1 MANPKLFSEFRSCY
15 GHFYLIEI
23 WDDEYTGTSP
33 DQFNVT
39 GEGFQLNY
47 SGQTDNIY
55 SPIIGS
61 SVSFGMYVENSA
73 TNTFLNNLKQ
83 YQQDRYFVKIWK
95 GEFSGE
101 DANTWYNTSKV
112 SDDGLVMSFSP
123 DEEQVVYLDFHWG
136 GYIVHD
142 IIEVEDVS
150 QPYVLNIQATDGI
163 SKLAD
168 SLVTTSYQRQ
178 FTNQFINA
186 LDSANVLGMYGS
198 EHPVLSVV
206 CNWWANEMTYNVNN
220 NPLDETWADFRA
232 FDTIDEDGV
241 ITGKTWIE
249 VLEQM
254 CQIFGLR
261 FYYSNGQYRLEQL
274 FTREASSMFEHRY
287 KKDKTKIDSALV
299 SYNKTINQTS
309 NKARLAGNLFNFLP
323 AVNNVSIVS
332 NKEPKAIKGVI
343 SDEISQPTTNIGFIA
358 STPANQIFFGFHH
371 IGQVTINTPVSSAK
385 IFMKLRLNVELYDFN
400 TNTTYY
406 LKRTF
411 TGMTP
416 GAISWTTTQAGS
428 GYDVI
433 IGPLQ
438 ETDRDILLVTG
449 NTSVITPTTPADGD
463 VSFDWEFVE
472 FVKSNGTTHTL
483 NAANQY
489 GWQMETRNL
498 TTTNGEGITNET
510 IRTRA
515 ISPNTNIKSNLSY
528 ELPETNLFTGS
539 GERGSLVKQVSVGGI
554 DIRIPYTNW
563 REGNAG
569 TYKTIQRLVCEEFL
583 KLMDEPIEK
592 YMGRMYSSHDF
603 RQRLYF
609 DESYWVQLGGT
620 YSANM
625 DEWDGEWFVI
635 RRASITPT
643 FEDVTTKSDVTFFDA
658 VNGITGNTSFSGL
671 DAVNLDTNILDVTTT
686 ASVGT
691 NLDVGGDGDFSGR
704 LDVGSDLG
712 VVGNVSATD
721 VQASG
726 NVTAV
731 DVNASGN
738 VSATDLEASGDV
750 LADGAVNADSV
761 SATNSV
767 NGNTLSATTSVSS
780 ATLTTTSDATI
791 GRDLSVTRN
800 TDLTGTLDVT
810 STTTLAGDAVLESTL
825 DHQGK
830 LIQQITDVTNSA
842 GSTYDVGETEY
853 MIFNTWSGGNGTAT
867 INLPSAGDNEG
878 RLLRF
883 KSDGTISA
891 SKSINMIPG
900 EGETIDGNDEFAF
913 NRDYDGVMLL
923 AHNSNWFIIQRKAK

>member
-1 MANPKLFSEFRSCY
+1 MANPKLFSEFRSSY

-23 WDDEYTGTSP
+23 WDDEYTGTDP
-33 DQFNVT
+33 DQFSVT
-39 GEGFQLNY
+39 GDGFQLNY

-136 GYIVHD
+136 GYIVQD
-142 IIEVEDVS
+142 IIEIEDIS
-150 QPYVLNIQATDGI
+150 QPYVLKIQATDGI

-186 LDSANVLGMYGS
+186 LDSANVLGIY
-198 EHPVLSVV
+198 ETEYPVLSVV
-206 CNWWANEMTYNVNN
+206 CDWWANEMTYNVNN

-241 ITGKTWIE
+241 ITGKTWME

-274 FTREASSMFEHRY
+274 FQRAESSFTEHRY
-287 KKDKTKIDSALV
+287 KKDKTKIDFESGV
-299 SYNKTINQTS
+299 FYNKTIDQTS

-358 STPANQIFFGFHH
+358 STPTNQILFNFYH
-371 IGQVTINTPVSSAK
+371 IGHVTINQLVGSAK
-385 IFMKLRLNVELYDFN
+385 IYMKLRLNVELYDFN
-400 TNTTYY
+400 NNVMYY

-416 GAISWTTTQAGS
+416 SAISWTTTQAGS
-428 GYDVI
+428 GYEII

-438 ETDRDILLVTG
+438 EFDRDELLVTG
-449 NTSVITPTTPADGD
+449 NTSIVTPKIPEDGD

-472 FVKSNGTTHTL
+472 FVNKSGATHTL

-489 GWQMETRNL
+489 GWQIETRNL

-554 DIRIPYTNW
+554 DIRVPYTNW
-563 REGNAG
+563 REGNSG
-569 TYKTIQRLVCEEFL
+569 SYVEIQKLVCQEFL
-583 KLMDEPIEK
+583 KLMDAPIQK
-592 YMGRMYSSHDF
+592 YMGRMFSSHDF
-603 RQRLYF
+603 RQRLTF
-609 DESYWVQLGGT
+609 DSKNWIQLGGT

-635 RRASITPT
+635 SRAGITPT
-643 FEDVTTKSDVTFFDA
+643 FDNSTTKTDVTFFDG

-686 ASVGT
+686 ANVGT
-691 NLDVGGDGDFSGR
+691 DLDVGG
-704 LDVGSDLG
+704 
-712 VVGNVSATD
+712 
-721 VQASG
+721 
-726 NVTAV
+726 
-731 DVNASGN
+731 
-738 VSATDLEASGDV
+738 
-750 LADGAVNADSV
+750 
-761 SATNSV
+761 
-767 NGNTLSATTSVSS
+767 
-780 ATLTTTSDATI
+780 
-791 GRDLSVTRN
+791 N
-800 TDLTGTLDVT
+800 TDLTGRLDVT
-810 STTTLAGDAVLESTL
+810 GSTTLSGDTTLESTL

-830 LIQQITDVTNSA
+830 LIQQITDVTHSS
-842 GSTYDVGETEY
+842 GSTYNVQDTEY
-853 MIFNTWSGGNGTAT
+853 MVFNTWTGGNGTAT
-867 INLPSAGDNEG
+867 INLPRAGDNEG

-883 KSDGTISA
+883 KSDGTIS
-891 SKSINMIPG
+891 SNKSILLVPSSPD
-900 EGETIDGNDEFAF
+900 TIDGDPEFTF

-923 AHNSNWFIIQRKAK
+923 AHNDNWFIIQRKAK

>member
-1 MANPKLFSEFRSCY
+1 MAASKLFAEFESSNGKY
-15 GHFYLIEI
+15 YKIEI
-23 WDDEYTGTSP
+23 WDEDYSGTSP
-33 DQFNVT
+33 DEFKVA
-39 GEGFQLNY
+39 GDGFQLTY

-61 SVSFGMYVENSA
+61 SVSFGMYVQDAA
-73 TNTFLNNLKQ
+73 TIAFLTSIKQ
-83 YQQDRYFVKIWK
+83 YQQDRYYLKIYR
-95 GEFSGE
+95 GNSEATATF
-101 DANTWYNTSKV
+101 
-112 SDDGLVMSFSP
+112 F
-123 DEEQVVYLDFHWG
+123 WG
-136 GYIVHD
+136 GYIVQD
-142 IIEVEDVS
+142 IIEIEDIS

-186 LDSANVLGMYGS
+186 LDSANVLGIY
-198 EHPVLSVV
+198 ETEYPVLSVV

-241 ITGKTWIE
+241 ITGKPWME

-274 FTREASSMFEHRY
+274 FTREASSMYEHRY

-309 NKARLAGNLFNFLP
+309 NNARLAGNLFNFLP

-358 STPANQIFFGFHH
+358 STPTNQILFNFYH
-371 IGQVTINTPVSSAK
+371 IGHVTINQPVGSAK
-385 IFMKLRLNVELYDFN
+385 IYMKLRLNVELYDFN
-400 TNTTYY
+400 NNVTYY

-416 GAISWTTTQAGS
+416 SAISWTTTQAGS
-428 GYDVI
+428 GYEII

-438 ETDRDILLVTG
+438 EFDRDELLVTG
-449 NTSVITPTTPADGD
+449 TTSVLTPSIPEDGD

-472 FVKSNGTTHTL
+472 FVKTSGATHTL

-489 GWQMETRNL
+489 GWQIETRNL

-554 DIRIPYTNW
+554 DIRVPYTNW

-583 KLMDEPIEK
+583 KLMDEPIQK
-592 YMGRMYSSHDF
+592 YVGQMFSNHNF
-603 RQRLYF
+603 RQRLTF
-609 DESYWVQLGGT
+609 DGNNWIQLGGT
-620 YSANM
+620 YNANR

-635 RRASITPT
+635 NRAAITPT
-643 FEDVTTKSDVTFFDA
+643 FDDVTTKSDVSFFDG

-686 ASVGT
+686 ANVGT
-691 NLDVGGDGDFSGR
+691 DLDVGGDGDFSGR
-704 LDVGSDLG
+704 MDIGGALE
-712 VVGNVSATD
+712 VVGNSTLAATSVGEFTTTGRVNVTLNEVTGAPGGSETLSTSNNFNFID
-721 VQASG
+721 FASG
-726 NVTAV
+726 
-731 DVNASGN
+731 
-738 VSATDLEASGDV
+738 E
-750 LADGAVNADSV
+750 
-761 SATNSV
+761 
-767 NGNTLSATTSVSS
+767 
-780 ATLTTTSDATI
+780 
-791 GRDLSVTRN
+791 
-800 TDLTGTLDVT
+800 
-810 STTTLAGDAVLESTL
+810 
-825 DHQGK
+825 
-830 LIQQITDVTNSA
+830 
-842 GSTYDVGETEY
+842 
-853 MIFNTWSGGNGTAT
+853 NGTYT
-867 INLPSAGDNEG
+867 LNLPSSEPG
-878 RLLRF
+878 LIMRF
-883 KSDGTISA
+883 KTDDTIAANKNISLTPQ
-891 SKSINMIPG
+891 SG
-900 EGETIDGNDEFAF
+900 ERIDGEDSYSMD
-913 NRDYDGVMLL
+913 RPYDGITLMGGP
-923 AHNSNWFIIQRKAK
+923 SGDWYIIQKKEK